1 MPNPDDFNQ
10 LKASG
15 LIARVISESRQESAT
30 DIRQKIRVELTN
42 GWLMEC
48 WEHVAPG
55 HRRYSFHIFLERQLI
70 TRWDNAPH
78 RPDLSTFPHH
88 RHTETGFEP
97 AEDMNMAKVIEYLE
111 TLIQSP

>member
-1 MPNPDDFNQ
+1 MLNPDDFGR
-10 LKASG
+10 LKDSC
-15 LIARVISESRQESAT
+15 LITRVISESRQESVN
-30 DIRQKIRVELTN
+30 DIRQQIRVELRN

-55 HRRYSFHIFLERQLI
+55 HRRYSFHIFLDEQLI

-78 RPDLSTFPHH
+78 RPELSTFPHH
-88 RHTETGFEP
+88 RHIGTGFEP

-111 TLIQSP
+111 SIIQSP